1 MKLTVEC
8 LTQFSPQDKIDLA
21 KIWPHQNIDLL
32 EAGLKPTRRLFAAR
46 FNDRL
51 LGGMLVEIAGDYAEL
66 SDMMVREVTR
76 RRGVGQLLVDEARRQ
91 LPEVNE
97 WWLATANHAA
107 IKEDVLARFMVS
119 CGFSPVS
126 GGWRYIRRKETTLIL
141 DEINPDKPD

>member
-8 LTQFSPQDKIDLA
+8 LTRFSPQDKIDLA
-21 KIWPHQNIDLL
+21 KIWPHQNIELL
-32 EAGLKPTRRLFAAR
+32 EEGLTLNRRLFTAR

-51 LGGMLVEIAGDYAEL
+51 LGGVLVEIEGEYAEL
-66 SDMMVREVTR
+66 SDLMVREVTR
-76 RRGVGQLLVDEARRQ
+76 RRGVGQLLIDEARRQ
-91 LPEVNE
+91 LPEVKE

-126 GGWRYIRRKETTLIL
+126 GGWRYIRRKETPLIL
-141 DEINPDKPD
+141 DAINSEKP

>member
-8 LTQFSPQDKIDLA
+8 LTRFSPQDKIDLA
-21 KIWPHQNIDLL
+21 KIWPHQNIELL
-32 EAGLKPTRRLFAAR
+32 EEGLTLDRRLFTAR

-51 LGGMLVEIAGDYAEL
+51 LGGVLVEIEGEYAEL
-66 SDMMVREVTR
+66 SDLMVREVTR
-76 RRGVGQLLVDEARRQ
+76 RRGVGQLLIDEARRQ
-91 LPEVNE
+91 LPEVKE

-126 GGWRYIRRKETTLIL
+126 GGWRYIRRKETPLIL
-141 DEINPDKPD
+141 DAINSEKP

>member
-32 EAGLKPTRRLFAAR
+32 EAELTPNQRLFVAR

-51 LGGMLVEIAGDYAEL
+51 LGGVLVEIEGEYAEL
-66 SDMMVREVTR
+66 SDLMVREVTR
-76 RRGVGQLLVDEARRQ
+76 RRGVGKLLIDEAFRQ
-91 LPEVNE
+91 LPEVKE
-97 WWLATANHAA
+97 WWLATADYAA
-107 IKEDVLARFMVS
+107 IKEEVLARFMVS

-126 GGWRYIRRKETTLIL
+126 GGWRYIRRKETPLIL
-141 DEINPDKPD
+141 DEINSDKP

>member
-1 MKLTVEC
+1 MKLTVER
-8 LTQFSPQDKIDLA
+8 LTRFSPQDKIDLA

-32 EAGLKPTRRLFAAR
+32 EAELTGDRQLFIAR

-51 LGGMLVEIAGDYAEL
+51 LGGVLVEIEGDYAEL
-66 SDMMVREVTR
+66 SDLMVREVTR
-76 RRGVGQLLVDEARRQ
+76 RRGVGQLLIDEARRQ
-91 LPEVNE
+91 IPEVNE

-126 GGWRYIRRKETTLIL
+126 GGWRYIRRKETSQVFP
-141 DEINPDKPD
+141 DVNPDQPG

>member
-32 EAGLKPTRRLFAAR
+32 EEELTPDRRLFAAR

-51 LGGMLVEIAGDYAEL
+51 LGGMLVELEGEYAEL
-66 SDMMVREVTR
+66 SDLMVREVTR
-76 RRGVGQLLVDEARRQ
+76 RRGVGKLLIDEARRQ
-91 LPEVNE
+91 LPEVKE
-97 WWLATANHAA
+97 WWLATADHAA

-126 GGWRYIRRKETTLIL
+126 GGWRYIRRKETPLIL
-141 DEINPDKPD
+141 DQLNPEKPD